1 MRLFLAKN
9 EAKMKIYWVT
19 ILIAGLVGCSTSPNH
34 KHWAYDDAEGPK
46 HWAELSESYS
56 VCGNGKNQSP
66 VNIQDTIESEFDTL
80 TFNYRSNMS
89 NILHNG
95 HTVMINIVPGSLFS
109 DGIET
114 FELKQF
120 HFHTPSEHLIA
131 GKSFPLEAHFVHTD
145 DQGNLAVIAVLFEV
159 GDENPAIKK
168 LWSTLPKHS
177 GDQHSLPGTAHDYLK
192 LLPQKMDFYR
202 YNGSLTTPPCSEGV
216 RWFVF
221 KQPVSVSKGQ
231 IDTFYKAIGHS
242 NNRPVQTLYGREIL
256 K

>member
-1 MRLFLAKN
+1 
-9 EAKMKIYWVT
+9 MKIFSIT
-19 ILIAGLVGCSTSPNH
+19 LLIAGLVGCSTLSSH
-34 KHWAYDDAEGPK
+34 KHWSYSGAEGPK

-56 VCGNGKNQSP
+56 VCSSGKNQSP
-66 VNIQDTIESEFDTL
+66 VNIQNAIEAELNSL
-80 TFNYRSNMS
+80 TFNYRTNMS
-89 NILHNG
+89 NILNNG
-95 HTVMINIVPGSLFS
+95 QTIMVNVAPGSLFS
-109 DGIET
+109 DGSET

-120 HFHTPSEHLIA
+120 HFHTSSENLID
-131 GKSFPLEAHFVHTD
+131 GKSFPMEAHFVHAD
-145 DQGNLAVIAVLFEV
+145 PQGNLAVIAVMFEK
-159 GDENPAIKK
+159 GDENLAIKE
-168 LWSTLPKHS
+168 LWSTLPKQS
-177 GDQHSLPGTAHDYLK
+177 GDQHSLQGTAHDYLK

-242 NNRPVQTLYGREIL
+242 NNRPVQTLNAREIL